1 MEAAFSNI
9 PISEKLKTYS
19 LVCIY
24 LAVNSLLSLNTE
36 NSITS
41 RFWQDILL
49 YFSDWFL
56 LSKIHFKEFFYKTAF
71 SWEYFLLSH
80 QYLSEL

>member
-24 LAVNSLLSLNTE
+24 LAVNSLFIIKYGE
-36 NSITS
+36 QYNSFFPGNI
-41 RFWQDILL
+41 
-49 YFSDWFL
+49 FL
-56 LSKIHFKEFFYKTAF
+56 LSV
-71 SWEYFLLSH
+71 
-80 QYLSEL
+80 